1 MKVKAIKVN
10 KDDRTIDLI
19 DQRYLPVKVQN
30 IKAASLDDCFTAIKE
45 MVVRGAPAI
54 GITAAFG
61 AFFAYKEASEMNVF
75 MNSLEHLKEARPT
88 AVNLMWAVDN
98 IADMVNELSEKG
110 KERNE
115 LIDILWENACEVLEE
130 DIRINEAIGANGAK
144 LVKPG
149 MNILTHCNAG
159 ALATGGYGT
168 ALGVVR
174 KAHELY
180 GDIHVFV
187 DETRPYLQGARLTAF
202 EMHEEQIPYTL
213 ICDNMAGFFM
223 SQKKIDFV
231 VVGADRIALNG
242 DTANKIGTYS
252 LSILAKHHNIPFY
265 IAAPFS
271 TFDKKAKSGKDIPI
285 EFRKACEVIQIG
297 EQHITFTDC
306 HVENPSF
313 DITPGELI
321 TGIITEKGVITAP
334 FEENIKKTLG

>member
-30 IKAASLDDCFTAIKE
+30 IKAVSMDDCFTAIKE

-61 AFFAYKEASEMNVF
+61 AFFAYKEASDDKQF
-75 MNSLEHLKEARPT
+75 QDSLKHLKEARPT
-88 AVNLMWAVDN
+88 AVNLRWAVDN
-98 IADMVNELSEKG
+98 ISEMVKSLISRG
-110 KERNE
+110 KKSSQIE
-115 LIDILWENACEVLEE
+115 DVLWDNACRVLEE
-130 DIRINEAIGANGAK
+130 DIRTNEAIGTHGAR
-144 LVKPG
+144 LVKSG

-174 KAHELY
+174 KAHEVY
-180 GDIHVFV
+180 GNIHVYV
-187 DETRPYLQGARLTAF
+187 DETRPYLQGARLTVF
-202 EMHEEQIPYTL
+202 EMHEEKIPYTL
-213 ICDNMAGFFM
+213 ICDSMAGFFM
-223 SQKKIDFV
+223 SQKKVDFI
-231 VVGADRIALNG
+231 VVGADRVAMNG

-252 LSILAKHHNIPFY
+252 LSILAKYHNIPFY

-271 TFDKKAKSGKDIPI
+271 TFDKSTESGKDIPI
-285 EFRKACEVIQIG
+285 EFRRGCEVIKIG
-297 EQHITFTDC
+297 EQNITFTDC

-313 DITPGELI
+313 DVTPSDLI
-321 TGIITEKGVITAP
+321 TGIITEKGVIRAP
-334 FEENIKKTLG
+334 YAENIKEWLG